1 MAERVNV
8 ETSWELLRDR
18 IAAATEGHEG
28 TVETAV
34 PGMSFYRAAQS
45 NPSHTCFMRPR
56 VLVVPQ
62 GKKYMRVGEREYV
75 YGSRVC
81 FVAGIDMPIASCVAE
96 ASPETPYL
104 ALSLDLDVVLISDLA
119 AKMEAIG
126 GSGVRTVCGAQLT
139 EMPPDLL
146 DAFVRLVGLVQ
157 APDDL
162 AVMAPMLVREI
173 HFRLLKSPL
182 GQLLRSLCAFG
193 TPGSQIAQAVGWL
206 RKNFRKPV
214 TIEELS
220 LLCHMAPST
229 FHRYFKEVTTLSPLQ
244 YQKRLRLEEARRLL
258 LEGRSVA
265 EAAFDVGYESS
276 TQFSREYKRFF
287 GDSPKNSVLKLSGAD
302 RSILLKR
309 R

>member
-1 MAERVNV
+1 VDVDA
-8 ETSWELLRDR
+8 SWELLRDR

-28 TVETAV
+28 AVETVV
-34 PGMSFYRAAQS
+34 PGMSFYRKTQS
-45 NPSHTCFMRPR
+45 SPACQTGFMRPR
-56 VLVVPQ
+56 VHVVAQ
-62 GKKYMRVGEREYV
+62 GRKCMRVGEKEYV
-75 YGSRVC
+75 FGSRVC

-104 ALSLDLDVVLISDLA
+104 AMSLDLDVVLISDLA

-126 GSGVRTVCGAQLT
+126 GSSGLSGCGAQLT
-139 EMPPDLL
+139 EMSPDLL
-146 DAFVRLVGLVQ
+146 DAFVRLAGLVQ

-162 AVMAPMLVREI
+162 NVMAPMDVREI

-229 FHRYFKEVTTLSPLQ
+229 FHRNFKEVTTLSPLQ

-265 EAAFDVGYESS
+265 EAASDVGYEST
-276 TQFSREYKRFF
+276 TQFSREYKRLF
-287 GDSPKNSVLKLSGAD
+287 GDSPRNSVLKLSGTD
-302 RSILLKR
+302 RKEMLKR